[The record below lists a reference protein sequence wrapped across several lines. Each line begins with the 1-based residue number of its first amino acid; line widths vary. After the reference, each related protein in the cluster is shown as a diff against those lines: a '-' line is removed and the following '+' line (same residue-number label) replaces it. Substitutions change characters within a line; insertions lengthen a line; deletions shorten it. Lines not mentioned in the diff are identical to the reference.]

1 MNVIHMHLVK
11 HIRKELFN
19 YGLTKISYT
28 IIA

>member
-11 HIRKELFN
+11 HIRKELLC